1 MLAPWRFSM
10 AAPRAVAVKGSN
22 AHSALEME
30 RIVEG
35 IGGFDAASEWN
46 IEGRSSGG
54 DEPKKRNECTLEGVR
69 GCFAFYEVYMA
80 SEESSLSYEFDGK
93 ALGTITLTATA
104 ASPM

>member
-35 IGGFDAASEWN
+35 IGVFDAASEWT
-46 IEGRSSGG
+46 IERRMVVMNQ
-54 DEPKKRNECTLEGVR
+54 KMNECALEGVC

-80 SEESSLSYEFDGK
+80 SAESSLSYEFDGK